1 GDTPL
6 RATPKAQVNKGAATV
21 HSDTTLEAINL
32 TVRRLIAESL
42 QRPIEEVRLDASLDD
57 SGLALDSL
65 SLVTL
70 NVALEERYDI
80 TLPDFISEEARTVRS
95 VRAIAELIASRIAES
110 TKEGA
115 PVGMPRG
122 PARTAMRSPAP

>member
-1 GDTPL
+1 MPTAHRAWGSAPHFALCNSLFWQEAL
-6 RATPKAQVNKGAATV
+6 RGRRC
-21 HSDTTLEAINL
+21 D
-32 TVRRLIAESL
+32 RRLIAESL

-80 TLPDFISEEARTVRS
+80 TLPDFISEDARTVRS
-95 VRAIAELIASRIAES
+95 VRAVAELIASHIAEN

-115 PVGMPRG
+115 PV
-122 PARTAMRSPAP
+122 